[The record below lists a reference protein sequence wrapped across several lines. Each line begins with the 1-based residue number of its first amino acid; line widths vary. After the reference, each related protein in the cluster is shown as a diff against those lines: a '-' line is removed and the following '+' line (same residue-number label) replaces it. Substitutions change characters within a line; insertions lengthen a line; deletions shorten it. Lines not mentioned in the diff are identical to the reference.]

1 MTPVCMHASGAAPC
15 AHTHQSAV
23 GPELIAAESV
33 TLVEFHVASDGA
45 DVKAQIVGLQAVLH
59 RQREHLHQQ
68 HQQRRQTRENRCP
81 FV

>member
-1 MTPVCMHASGAAPC
+1 MTPACMHAPGAAPC

-45 DVKAQIVGLQAVLH
+45 DVKAQVVGLQAVLH
-59 RQREHLHQQ
+59 RQRKHLH
-68 HQQRRQTRENRCP
+68 HQQQRSKTHT
-81 FV
+81 